1 VLIVL
6 SGLPGVGKTTIA
18 RALAAEL
25 GATHVRIDTI
35 EQELRNRGVRV
46 TSEGYDVARATA
58 GAELRRGQSVVA
70 DCVNPWPETRDAWRE
85 VAVALAVPV
94 LEVEVVCSD
103 AVEHRRRVETRLA
116 DIPQHE
122 LPAWQDVID
131 RDYRPW
137 DRERLVID
145 TAELSLAAGVRK
157 IRTAASL

>member
-1 VLIVL
+1 MLIVF

-25 GATHVRIDTI
+25 RATHIRIDTI
-35 EQELRNRGVRV
+35 EQELRNRGVTV
-46 TSEGYDVARATA
+46 TSEGYDIARATA
-58 GAELRRGQSVVA
+58 RAELRRGQSVVA

-85 VAVALAVPV
+85 VGVALEVPV
-94 LEVEVVCSD
+94 VEIEVVCSD
-103 AVEHRRRVETRLA
+103 AAEHRRRVETRIA

-122 LPAWQDVID
+122 LPDWQDVLD

-137 DRERLVID
+137 ERERIVVD
-145 TAELSLAAGVRK
+145 TAELSVAAGVRK